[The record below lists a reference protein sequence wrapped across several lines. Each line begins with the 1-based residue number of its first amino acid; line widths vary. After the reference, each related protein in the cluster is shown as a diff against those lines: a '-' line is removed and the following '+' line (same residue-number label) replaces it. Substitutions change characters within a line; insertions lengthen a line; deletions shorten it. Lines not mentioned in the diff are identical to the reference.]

1 MKIIV
6 RAMLNTCFDVF
17 GEYRLWA
24 FQITWDNHNS
34 ISFLL
39 PPKVWK
45 VFFVYIFW
53 RTNLFSCLRTQVLHN
68 GSKSNSLTTTNLE
81 IFLMKNT
88 TYSWKSYLYLPDK
101 RRCCFRSSL
110 KYRYTILNF
119 LSSILFLSSKYV
131 FSGISRISNFPDM
144 VFCNIL
150 HGLFFTKIAKKLTKT
165 RVKIDPHK
173 VYFSYTRFVA

>member
-17 GEYRLWA
+17 GEYRLRA

-53 RTNLFSCLRTQVLHN
+53 RTNIFSCLRTRVLHN

-131 FSGISRISNFPDM
+131 FPGIFVI
-144 VFCNIL
+144 FC
-150 HGLFFTKIAKKLTKT
+150 T
-165 RVKIDPHK
+165 D
-173 VYFSYTRFVA
+173 YFSRK